1 LKNKTGELQLAIHL
15 RLKPE
20 DVKQPGCFAGL
31 AGMVVTM
38 GI

>member
-1 LKNKTGELQLAIHL
+1 LKNKTGELQLAIHP